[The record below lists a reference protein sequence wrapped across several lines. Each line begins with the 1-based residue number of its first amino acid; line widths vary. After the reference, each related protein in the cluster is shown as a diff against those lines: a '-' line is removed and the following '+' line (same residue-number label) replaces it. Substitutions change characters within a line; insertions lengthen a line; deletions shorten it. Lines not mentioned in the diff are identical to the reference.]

1 MGDAP
6 EKKARLEPTDEV
18 RVKQEPAD
26 EVRVKQEP
34 ADEVRVKQEPT
45 DEVRANPNDQP
56 ANNGQL
62 AADEVVKVEHRFCV
76 VCQDTVQ
83 GEVAICPKSEHW
95 VCAAHLKER
104 SFDKC
109 PLCKTRWLVAQDHDL
124 EKKENP
130 KDSLMLKLMRPST
143 LTVEE
148 MLAKFRQSRRE
159 FWRDWTSAIHDSGS
173 DIDPFTE
180 IQRLVVSCDR
190 NFAFFTTVWEE
201 TVTCDRYS
209 FYCELNSALSWMH
222 TLMASEQFLT
232 WFLPRY
238 GEAMLAMCAMFRSVE
253 KMQRAFQKTNVGAS
267 RAMIEYSRARNFDPF
282 AGRSPVTW
290 IPTWLR
296 KGLENAQQMCEL
308 VGVPITPVSIVNAI
322 PFTDAAV
329 LHFARVH
336 YPDIGR
342 ELFEKITGWDGPQY
356 GRRETAWEDY
366 SDAFHAELMEL
377 KPRGWIYTG
386 KSPKFKDF
394 RPIYVFDS
402 IAMKR
407 FKCAWID
414 WQQQGMQAPM
424 TEERYASWA
433 SKEMVIAPE
442 GKAEPMVVKFL
453 YLITFEKHGTTRLY
467 ATDEPV
473 DRTNVTKVRA
483 SLENKRIQ
491 PPLGTMIRY
500 EDLSVWTLEKSHVF

>member
-34 ADEVRVKQEPT
+34 T
-45 DEVRANPNDQP
+45 DEVRANPNDQSVSS
-56 ANNGQL
+56 GQL
-62 AADEVVKVEHRFCV
+62 DEVVKVEHRFCV

-109 PLCKTRWLVAQDHDL
+109 PLCKTRWLVAQNHDL
-124 EKKENP
+124 MGEKKAVP
-130 KDSLMLKLMRPST
+130 RTSLMLKLMHPST

-148 MLAKFRQSRRE
+148 MLAKFRQANVDFLVDWNNAETEDGGMINGFRRTQE
-159 FWRDWTSAIHDSGS
+159 LAC
-173 DIDPFTE
+173 
-180 IQRLVVSCDR
+180 SCDR
-190 NFAFFTTVWEE
+190 NFTFFTTLWEE
-201 TVTCDRYS
+201 AVHRDRYRFYGS
-209 FYCELNSALSWMH
+209 FNCNLEWMDVCM
-222 TLMASEQFLT
+222 TSPRFLE

-238 GEAMLAMCAMFRSVE
+238 GDVMLALSSVFR
-253 KMQRAFQKTNVGAS
+253 RGHILTLAFRECNVAAS
-267 RAMIEYSRARNFDPF
+267 RMMIEYGRAHNYDPF
-282 AGRSPVTW
+282 IENDPATFVSS
-290 IPTWLR
+290 WLR

-308 VGVPITPVSIVNAI
+308 VGVSITPVSIVKAI

-342 ELFEKITGWDGPQY
+342 ELFEKITGSTEPEY
-356 GRRETAWEDY
+356 GRRETRWEDY
-366 SDAFHAELMEL
+366 DDAFHAELMEL

-394 RPIYVFDS
+394 RTIYVFDS

-424 TEERYASWA
+424 IEERYGSWA

-442 GKAEPMVVKFL
+442 GKAEPMHVKYL

-473 DRTNVTKVRA
+473 DRTNVTKIRA